1 MVSHKSQLKLKS
13 LDYAL
18 ISLALTLA
26 GMGIVMVY
34 SASMVSS
41 IDRHEVASNYFFIR
55 QCVYLVVG
63 VISMF
68 FFTNFNY
75 ETFGFEKLSW
85 YIYGLSTF
93 LLVAVLLF
101 GDVINNAR
109 SWFDLG
115 VFSIQPAEFSK
126 IFLILFLSSEYTRR
140 QNRIENF
147 KWGYLPPLVYIGLN
161 LFLILLQPDLGAIFI
176 ITVTTFGIFITS
188 GMSWRKLSIIILS
201 LALVVTLL
209 GTIVMQSPERFMSQ
223 TKINRFTG
231 FLKPFETEKDAG
243 YHTVGSLL
251 AIGSGGI
258 TGLGIG
264 QSMQKYGYLPEPQT
278 DFIVSVIAEELG
290 FVGVMV
296 FMIIL
301 LAIIIKGF
309 RIAGRC
315 QDPLGRMIAT
325 GISTMIAVQALV
337 NLGGATALIPITG
350 VTLPF
355 VSFGGSSMILSFM
368 SIGILSNISMSIERK
383 KHMEM
388 K

>member
-1 MVSHKSQLKLKS
+1 
-13 LDYAL
+13 
-18 ISLALTLA
+18 
-26 GMGIVMVY
+26 
-34 SASMVSS
+34 MVSS

-55 QCVYLVVG
+55 QCIYLVAG
-63 VISMF
+63 IIIMI

-75 ETFGFEKLSW
+75 GTFESPKLSW
-85 YIYGLSTF
+85 YIYGMSTI
-93 LLVAVLLF
+93 LLLAVLLF
-101 GDVINNAR
+101 GDVKNNAR

-115 VFSIQPAEFSK
+115 FFSIQPAELSK

-147 KWGYLPPLVYIGLN
+147 KWGYLPPLVYVGLN
-161 LFLILLQPDLGAIFI
+161 LFLILLQPDLGGIFI
-176 ITVTTFGIFITS
+176 IAVTAFGIFITS
-188 GMSWRKLSIIILS
+188 GMSWKKLSVIILS
-201 LALVVTLL
+201 LSLVA
-209 GTIVMQSPERFMSQ
+209 TIVVSIVIQNPERFMSQ

-231 FLKPFETEKDAG
+231 FLKPFETEKKAG

-278 DFIVSVIAEELG
+278 DFIASVIAEELG
-290 FVGVMV
+290 FVGIMA
-296 FMIIL
+296 FMGIL
-301 LAIIIKGF
+301 LVIIIKGF

-315 QDPLGRMIAT
+315 HDPLGRMIAT
-325 GISTMIAVQALV
+325 GISTMFATQALV

-355 VSFGGSSMILSFM
+355 VSFGGSSMLLSFIC
-368 SIGILSNISMSIERK
+368 IGILSNISMSIERK
-383 KHMEM
+383 KHLSMH
-388 K
+388 